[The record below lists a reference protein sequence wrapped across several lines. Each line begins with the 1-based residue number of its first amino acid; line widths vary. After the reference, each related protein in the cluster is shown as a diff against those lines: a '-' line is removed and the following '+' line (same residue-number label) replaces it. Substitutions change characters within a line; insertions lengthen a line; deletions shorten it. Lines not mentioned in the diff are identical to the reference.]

1 MVSIFQVYT
10 TLKNLANKEQKGF
23 ITPDVFNSFATVA
36 QNNIINDMFREL
48 EGAKRKTTG
57 GADLPRRTSTYQ
69 TAKEDLGRYVSIRNL
84 YAQPINSYVQDS
96 GVFFIPKDCR
106 KIINIK
112 TQSKAVVDLVYDVE
126 TMDHIVSSTLSA
138 PTATFPAALVTDV
151 IELSPASVNNV
162 TITYYKHP
170 AVEPQIIFDGNGDSP
185 VNYNIKSIDFDLP
198 EDYFSDVVAEIA
210 KLLGVR
216 LRDQNIK
223 VFGDQESQKQ

>member
-10 TLKNLANKEQKGF
+10 TLMTLANKEQKGF
-23 ITPDVFNSFATVA
+23 ITPDVLNSFATVA
-36 QNNIINDMFREL
+36 KNNIINDMFREL
-48 EGAKRKTTG
+48 EGAKRKATG

-170 AVEPQIIFDGNGDSP
+170 AVEPQIIFDGGDS
-185 VNYNIKSIDFDLP
+185 VINYSENSIDFDLP

>member
-1 MVSIFQVYT
+1 MICS
-10 TLKNLANKEQKGF
+10 E
-23 ITPDVFNSFATVA
+23 
-36 QNNIINDMFREL
+36 
-48 EGAKRKTTG
+48 
-57 GADLPRRTSTYQ
+57 
-69 TAKEDLGRYVSIRNL
+69 SIRNL

-170 AVEPQIIFDGNGDSP
+170 AVEPQIIFDGGDS
-185 VNYNIKSIDFDLP
+185 VINYSENSIDFDLP

>member
-36 QNNIINDMFREL
+36 QNNIIKDMFRVL
-48 EGAKRKTTG
+48 ECVMRKATG
-57 GADLPRRTSTYQ
+57 GVDLPRRTPTYQ
-69 TAKEDLGRYVSIRNL
+69 AATEDSGRYVSIRNL

-170 AVEPQIIFDGNGDSP
+170 AVEPQIIFDGGDS
-185 VNYNIKSIDFDLP
+185 VINYSENSIDFDLP